1 MDGAELTGK
10 KVLITG
16 ASGFTGRHAVT
27 YFQGAGADV
36 AAVVRRPDVYSFGEN
51 VGVYTCDLNN
61 KDQVRELIIGI
72 EPDYVLHLAGKNSVP
87 DSWADP
93 LLVLETNVMAVL
105 YLLDAL
111 RSCPEA
117 RTLIVG
123 SRLKYTP
130 EPGRIPQPPHPYSLS
145 KALEEMVS
153 LSWMSLFGQQIM
165 LAEPGNLIG
174 AGPSTGICSL
184 LARHVAA
191 CEQATT
197 TEAFRLSG
205 RDNTRDFLD
214 VRDAV
219 RAYAVLLLHG
229 TRGTVYPVVSGVE
242 RSLGEIA
249 DLLLSMTQAEVPIRW
264 DGASSGPDG
273 AGKQEELSELR
284 RLGWQPQIP
293 FETSLRDI
301 LSDVRAQQGRTR
313 G

>member
-27 YFQGAGADV
+27 YFKAVGAEV
-36 AAVVRRPDVYSFGEN
+36 AAVVRRT
-51 VGVYTCDLNN
+51 GVYTFGEGVAVHVCDLND
-61 KDQVRELIIGI
+61 KQQVRHLID
-72 EPDYVLHLAGKNSVP
+72 EVQPDYVLHLAGKNSVP

-111 RSCPEA
+111 RSCPAA
-117 RTLIVG
+117 RTVIVG

-130 EPGRIPQPPHPYSLS
+130 EPGRNPQPPHPYSLS

-174 AGPSTGICSL
+174 AGPSKGICSL
-184 LARHVAA
+184 LARHIVA
-191 CEQATT
+191 CEQEGK

-205 RDNTRDFLD
+205 RESTRDFLD

-219 RAYAVLLLHG
+219 RAYATLLVHG
-229 TRGTVYPVVSGVE
+229 TTGTIYPIVSGTE

-249 DLLLSMTQAEVPIRW
+249 DTLLMMTEVEVPVRW

-273 AGKQEELSELR
+273 AGEEEQLALLR
-284 RLGWQPQIP
+284 HLGWKPLIP
-293 FETSLRDI
+293 FAASLQDI
-301 LSDVRAQQGRTR
+301 LNDVRAQQGRTTS
-313 G
+313 

>member
-16 ASGFTGRHAVT
+16 ASGFTGRHAVH

-36 AAVVRRPDVYSFGEN
+36 AAVVRRPDVYAFDKK
-51 VGVYTCDLNN
+51 VGIHVCDLND
-61 KDQVRELIIGI
+61 KHQVRELIKHVQ
-72 EPDYVLHLAGKNSVP
+72 PDYVLHLAGKNSVP

-111 RSCPEA
+111 RSCPDA
-117 RTLIVG
+117 RTVIVG

-130 EPGRIPQPPHPYSLS
+130 EPGRVPAPPHPYSLS

-184 LARHVAA
+184 LARHVVA
-191 CEQATT
+191 CEQTGK

-205 RDNTRDFLD
+205 RQNTRDFLD

-229 TRGTVYPVVSGVE
+229 TSGRVYPVVSGVE

-249 DLLLSMTQAEVPIRW
+249 ELLLSMTDAEVPMRW

-273 AGKQEELSELR
+273 AGKQEELSELS
-284 RLGWQPQIP
+284 RLGWQPQIA
-293 FETSLRDI
+293 FEDSLRDI
-301 LSDVRAQQGRTR
+301 LSDVRARQGRIIE
-313 G
+313 

>member
-10 KVLITG
+10 KVLVTG

-36 AAVVRRPDVYSFGEN
+36 AAVVRRQGVFTFAEN
-51 VGVYTCDLNN
+51 VSVHVCDLND
-61 KDQVRELIIGI
+61 KHQVRELITEIQ
-72 EPDYVLHLAGKNSVP
+72 PDYVLHLAGKNSVP
-87 DSWADP
+87 DSWDDP

-111 RSCPEA
+111 RSCPDA
-117 RTLIVG
+117 RTVIVG

-130 EPGRIPQPPHPYSLS
+130 EPGQIPQPPHPYSLS
-145 KALEEMVS
+145 KALEEMVT

-191 CEQATT
+191 CEQKGI

-219 RAYAVLLLHG
+219 RAYAVLLLQG
-229 TRGTVYPVVSGVE
+229 TSGTVYPVVSGVE

-249 DLLLSMTQAEVPIRW
+249 DLLLSMTEAEVKVRW

-273 AGKQEELSELR
+273 AGKQERLSALR
-284 RLGWQPQIP
+284 NLGWSPQIP

-301 LSDVRAQQGRTR
+301 LADVRTQQGRTT

>member
-10 KVLITG
+10 RVLITG
-16 ASGFTGRHAVT
+16 ASGFTGRHAVS
-27 YFQGAGADV
+27 YFREIGAVV
-36 AAVVRRPDVYSFGEN
+36 AAVVRRPDVHSFGKGTQ
-51 VGVYTCDLNN
+51 VHVCDLND
-61 KDQVRELIIGI
+61 KQQVRHLID
-72 EPDYVLHLAGKNSVP
+72 EVQPDYVLHLAGKNSVP
-87 DSWADP
+87 DSWSDP

-111 RSCPEA
+111 RSCPTA
-117 RTLIVG
+117 RTVIVG

-184 LARHVAA
+184 LARHVVA
-191 CEQATT
+191 CEQAGK

-219 RAYAVLLLHG
+219 RAYATLLVQG
-229 TRGTVYPVVSGVE
+229 SSGTVYPVVSGVE

-249 DLLLSMTQAEVPIRW
+249 DLLLSMTEAEVPVRW

-273 AGKQEELSELR
+273 SGKQEELSLLR
-284 RLGWQPQIP
+284 KLGWQPMIP
-293 FETSLRDI
+293 FATSLQDI
-301 LSDVRAQQGRTR
+301 LSDVRAQQGRTTN
-313 G
+313 

>member
-10 KVLITG
+10 KVLVTG

-27 YFQGAGADV
+27 YFQNAGADV
-36 AAVVRRPDVYSFGEN
+36 VAVVRRPDVYSFGKN
-51 VGVYTCDLNN
+51 VNVYVCDLNN
-61 KDQVRELIIGI
+61 KEQVRELIQEI

-111 RSCPEA
+111 RICPKA
-117 RTLIVG
+117 RTVIVG

-153 LSWMSLFGQQIM
+153 LSWKSLFGQQIM

-184 LARHVAA
+184 LARHVVA
-191 CEQATT
+191 CEQTGK

-219 RAYAVLLLHG
+219 RAYATLLVHG
-229 TRGTVYPVVSGVE
+229 ASGTVYPVVSGVE

-249 DLLLSMTQAEVPIRW
+249 DLLMSMTEAKVPIRW
-264 DGASSGPDG
+264 DGTSSGPDG
-273 AGKQEELSELR
+273 AGKQEEMSELR
-284 RLGWQPQIP
+284 KLGWQPQIT
-293 FETSLRDI
+293 FEASLRDI
-301 LSDVRAQQGRTR
+301 LSDVRTQQGRTT

>member
-1 MDGAELTGK
+1 MDGAELRGK

-16 ASGFTGRHAVT
+16 ASGFTGRHAVS
-27 YFQGAGADV
+27 YFREAGAVV
-36 AAVVRRPDVYSFGEN
+36 AAVVRRPDVYSFGKGAQ
-51 VGVYTCDLNN
+51 VHVCDLND
-61 KDQVRELIIGI
+61 KQQVRHLIG
-72 EPDYVLHLAGKNSVP
+72 EVQPDYVLHLAGKNSVP
-87 DSWADP
+87 DSWSDP

-111 RSCPEA
+111 RSCPTA
-117 RTLIVG
+117 RTVIVG

-184 LARHVAA
+184 LARHVVA
-191 CEQATT
+191 CEQAGK

-219 RAYAVLLLHG
+219 RAYATLLIHG
-229 TRGTVYPVVSGVE
+229 SSGTVYPVVSGVE

-249 DLLLSMTQAEVPIRW
+249 DLLLSMTEGEVPVRW

-273 AGKQEELSELR
+273 SGKQEELSLLR
-284 RLGWQPQIP
+284 KLGWQPMIP
-293 FETSLRDI
+293 FATSLQDI
-301 LSDVRAQQGRTR
+301 LSDVRVQQGRTTS
-313 G
+313 

>member
-1 MDGAELTGK
+1 
-10 KVLITG
+10 
-16 ASGFTGRHAVT
+16 
-27 YFQGAGADV
+27 
-36 AAVVRRPDVYSFGEN
+36 
-51 VGVYTCDLNN
+51 
-61 KDQVRELIIGI
+61 
-72 EPDYVLHLAGKNSVP
+72 VP

-117 RTLIVG
+117 RTVIVG

-130 EPGRIPQPPHPYSLS
+130 EPVRIPQPPHPYSLS

-191 CEQATT
+191 CEQMGK

-219 RAYAVLLLHG
+219 RAYASLLLHG
-229 TRGTVYPVVSGVE
+229 TIGTVYPVVSGVE
-242 RSLGEIA
+242 RSLGEIT
-249 DLLLSMTQAEVPIRW
+249 DLLLSMTEAKVPIRW

-273 AGKQEELSELR
+273 AGKQEKMSELR
-284 RLGWQPQIP
+284 KLGWQPQIP
-293 FETSLRDI
+293 FEASLRDI
-301 LSDVRAQQGRTR
+301 LSDVRAQQGRTT

>member
-1 MDGAELTGK
+1 MDGTELTGK

-16 ASGFTGRHAVT
+16 ASGFTGRHAVA
-27 YFQGAGADV
+27 YFKAVGAGV
-36 AAVVRRPDVYSFGEN
+36 AAVVRRT
-51 VGVYTCDLNN
+51 GVYTFGEGVTVHVCDLND
-61 KDQVRELIIGI
+61 KQQVRHLID
-72 EPDYVLHLAGKNSVP
+72 EVKPDYVLHLAGKNSVP

-111 RSCPEA
+111 RSCPAA
-117 RTLIVG
+117 RTVIVG

-130 EPGRIPQPPHPYSLS
+130 EPGRNPQPPHPYSLS

-184 LARHVAA
+184 LARHIVA
-191 CEQATT
+191 CEQEGK

-205 RDNTRDFLD
+205 RENTRDFLD

-219 RAYAVLLLHG
+219 RAYATLLVQG
-229 TRGTVYPVVSGVE
+229 TTGTIYPIVSGTE

-249 DLLLSMTQAEVPIRW
+249 DTLLMMTEVEVPVRW

-273 AGKQEELSELR
+273 AGEQEQLALLSH
-284 RLGWQPQIP
+284 LGWQPLIP
-293 FETSLRDI
+293 FATSLQDI
-301 LSDVRAQQGRTR
+301 LNDVRAQQGRTTR
-313 G
+313 

>member
-1 MDGAELTGK
+1 MDGTELTGK

-16 ASGFTGRHAVT
+16 ASGFTGRHAVA
-27 YFQGAGADV
+27 YFRAVGAEV
-36 AAVVRRPDVYSFGEN
+36 AALVRRVGIHSFGD
-51 VGVYTCDLNN
+51 GVAVHVCDLND
-61 KDQVRELIIGI
+61 KQQVRHLID
-72 EPDYVLHLAGKNSVP
+72 EVKPDYVLHLAGKNSVP

-111 RSCPEA
+111 RSCPAA
-117 RTLIVG
+117 RTVIVG
-123 SRLKYTP
+123 SRLKYTA
-130 EPGRIPQPPHPYSLS
+130 EPGRAPQPPHPYSLS
-145 KALEEMVS
+145 KALEEMVT

-184 LARHVAA
+184 LARHIVA
-191 CEQATT
+191 CELDGK

-219 RAYAVLLLHG
+219 RAYATLLVQG
-229 TRGTVYPVVSGVE
+229 TTGNVYPVVSGTE

-249 DLLLSMTQAEVPIRW
+249 DTLLTMTEAEVPVRW

-273 AGKQEELSELR
+273 AGDQQEFSALR
-284 RLGWQPQIP
+284 KLGWQPLIP
-293 FETSLRDI
+293 FAQSLQDI
-301 LSDVRAQQGRTR
+301 LSDVRTQHGRSTE
-313 G
+313 